1 MGALGG
7 GPYGRHTAL
16 QFKCGVPNPSFDV
29 VLLQGLDRVDKAI
42 DAWTRALGALPV
54 TNLSPAERKQKEQCD
69 SELAAAKA
77 MLEGLKAN
85 PKEPEGI
92 ARFGPSER
100 EELPWKRA
108 VAMIPR
114 LIASQTWNS
123 SVRRGCMHPLLNV
136 ILTLFSGCI

>member
-1 MGALGG
+1 M
-7 GPYGRHTAL
+7 RCH
-16 QFKCGVPNPSFDV
+16 
-29 VLLQGLDRVDKAI
+29 
-42 DAWTRALGALPV
+42 
-54 TNLSPAERKQKEQCD
+54 LSPTEQKQKDECN

-77 MLEGLKAN
+77 IYEDLKAN
-85 PKEPEGI
+85 PKEPEGT

-100 EELPWKRA
+100 EELPWERA

-123 SVRRGCMHPLLNV
+123 SVRRGRTHPLLNV